1 MAKLEKSNLGK
12 RLLAQKAVEQTVA
25 GTADVKNQVKS
36 AAESSESP
44 IEFAEEKM
52 QERIV
57 DTAATTGNISVDA
70 LQYAYRRYRV
80 TKQNKAAA
88 AKDAAETVAENVAD
102 KAAGKVTESNIPMPK
117 EGQVVPDVRKDKIK
131 RKLYETR
138 ARAAIAAGNSKQ
150 AQAEAEIAQTVAKPL
165 DEGYKQKFQKLR
177 KRQIIRDAVKKHLEQ
192 KAKATAGGAITNAM
206 PTVAPKLPAV
216 SWKRALQ
223 ERLSHTVKAVLLKIQ
238 ALLVGA
244 VKAAVSALLSLLGA
258 GGIVLVLAMLVGA
271 AAAIIGS
278 PMGILFADESGDPNA
293 TPVSEIVQETN
304 VEFAQAI
311 NDLVADHPECEE
323 VDIQYDYEDGHTWA
337 SYWPEVLAVFAVDS
351 NLNSDSDV
359 VVIDATKKDIIKAT
373 FWEMHQIGY
382 EIEEVELPQEYDEN
396 DEPLPI
402 EYKYILH
409 ITVSSR
415 TVEELAVDKAFTAD
429 EMDILHELLS
439 DEMRPMLAAMCG
451 GVFMGGGDG
460 ILQWPLPGYSN
471 LTTLFGEPDAF
482 GRPGHRGIDIAA
494 PTGTPIVAAHSGTVL
509 ISGWN
514 DSYGNQVMLDDGAGT
529 STRYAHMTVQAVAAG
544 ETVAAGQIV
553 GYVGSTG
560 DSTGNHLHFE
570 LYLQG
575 VRVNPLDYVG
585 P

>member
-25 GTADVKNQVKS
+25 HTADVKNQVES
-36 AAESSESP
+36 AAETSESP
-44 IEFAEEKM
+44 VEFAEEKM
-52 QERIV
+52 QARIT
-57 DTAATTGNISVDA
+57 DTAATTGNVSIDA
-70 LQYAYRRYRV
+70 LQYAYRRHRV
-80 TKQNKAAA
+80 LKKNKSAA
-88 AKDAAETVAENVAD
+88 AKEASEKTAETVAENAVEGIA
-102 KAAGKVTESNIPMPK
+102 ESDAPMPK
-117 EGQVVPDVRKDKIK
+117 SEQLAPEVRKDKIK

-150 AQAEAEIAQTVAKPL
+150 VTQVESEVVQTAIKPPN
-165 DEGYKQKFQKLR
+165 EGYQQKFQKLR
-177 KRQIIRDAVKKHLEQ
+177 KQQIVRDAVKKHFEQ
-192 KAKATAGGAITNAM
+192 KAKAGAGSAITNTM

-223 ERLSHTVKAVLLKIQ
+223 ERLSQTVKAIMLKIQ

-244 VKAAVSALLSLLGA
+244 VKAAASALLSLLGA
-258 GGIVLVLAMLVGA
+258 GGIVLMLTMVIGA

-293 TPVSEIVQETN
+293 IPITEIVQETN

-359 VVIDATKKDIIKAT
+359 VVIDAAKKDIIKAT
-373 FWEMHQIGY
+373 FWEMHKIDY
-382 EIEEVELPQEYDEN
+382 EVEEVELPQEYDEN

-415 TVEELAVDKAFTAD
+415 TVEELAVEKAFTAD

-451 GVFMGGGDG
+451 GIFTGGDG
-460 ILQWPLPGYSN
+460 TLQWPLPGCSN

-482 GRPGHRGIDIAA
+482 GRPGHKGIDIAA
-494 PTGTPIVAAHSGTVL
+494 PAGTPIVAAHGGTVL

-544 ETVAAGQIV
+544 ETVAAGQVI

-570 LYLQG
+570 LYLKG
-575 VRVNPLDYVG
+575 VRVNPLDYIE

>member
-25 GTADVKNQVKS
+25 RTADIKNQVES
-36 AAESSESP
+36 AAEPSESP
-44 IEFAEEKM
+44 VAFAEEKM
-52 QERIV
+52 QARIT

-70 LQYAYRRYRV
+70 IQYAYRRHHV
-80 TKQNKAAA
+80 LKKEKAAEKAAA
-88 AKDAAETVAENVAD
+88 ENGAETVAENAAEKVAD
-102 KAAGKVTESNIPMPK
+102 ADIPMPK
-117 EGQVVPDVRKDKIK
+117 SEQPAPDVRKDKIK
-131 RKLYETR
+131 RKLYEAR
-138 ARAAIAAGNSKQ
+138 ARAAVGNAKQ
-150 AQAEAEIAQTVAKPL
+150 AAQAETDVAQTVAKPL

-192 KAKATAGGAITNAM
+192 KAKATAGGAITNAGS
-206 PTVAPKLPAV
+206 TIAPKLPAV
-216 SWKRALQ
+216 SWKRALS
-223 ERLSHTVKAVLLKIQ
+223 ERVSYAVKALLLKIK

-244 VKAAVSALLSLLGA
+244 IRAAASMLLSLLGT
-258 GGIVLVLAMLVGA
+258 GGIVLVLAMVVGA

-293 TPVSEIVQETN
+293 IPISVIVQETN

-311 NDLVADHPECEE
+311 NDLVADHRECEE

-337 SYWPEVLAVFAVDS
+337 SYWSEVLAVFAVDS
-351 NLNSDSDV
+351 NLNSNSDV
-359 VVIDATKKDIIKAT
+359 VVIDSTKKDIIKAT
-373 FWEMHQIGY
+373 FWEMHQVDY
-382 EIEEVELPQEYDEN
+382 TIEQAGLPQEYDEN

-429 EMDILHELLS
+429 EMDVLHELLS

-451 GVFMGGGDG
+451 SIFSGGDG
-460 ILQWPLPGYSN
+460 TLQWPLPGYFT
-471 LTTLFGEPDAF
+471 LTTLFGEVDAF
-482 GRPGHRGIDIAA
+482 GREGHRGVDIAA
-494 PTGTPIVAAHSGTVL
+494 PAGTPIVAAHGGTVL

-544 ETVAAGQIV
+544 ETVAAGQVI

>member
-12 RLLAQKAVEQTVA
+12 RMLTQKTVEQTVA
-25 GTADVKNQVKS
+25 RTADIKSQAES
-36 AAESSESP
+36 AAEPSESP

-52 QERIV
+52 QEHIV
-57 DTAATTGNISVDA
+57 DTAATTGNVSVDT

-88 AKDAAETVAENVAD
+88 AKDAAETVAENAAKKVAEAD
-102 KAAGKVTESNIPMPK
+102 ISIPKSEQAA
-117 EGQVVPDVRKDKIK
+117 PDVRKDRIK

-150 AQAEAEIAQTVAKPL
+150 MQAEAEIVQTATKPL

-177 KRQIIRDAVKKHLEQ
+177 KQQIVRDAVKKHFEQ
-192 KAKATAGGAITNAM
+192 KAKASAGGAITKAM

-223 ERLSHTVKAVLLKIQ
+223 ERLSHTVKTVLLKIQ
-238 ALLVGA
+238 ALLIGA
-244 VKAAVSALLSLLGA
+244 VKAAASALLSLLGA
-258 GGIVLVLAMLVGA
+258 GGIVLVLAMVVGA

-293 TPVSEIVQETN
+293 IPVSEIVQETN

-359 VVIDATKKDIIKAT
+359 VVIDDAKKDIIKAT
-373 FWEMHQIGY
+373 FWKMHQIDY
-382 EIEEVELPQEYDEN
+382 EVEQVELPQEYDEN

-451 GVFMGGGDG
+451 GIFSGGDG
-460 ILQWPLPGYSN
+460 TLQWPLPGYSN
-471 LTTLFGEPDAF
+471 LTTLFGAPDAF
-482 GRPGHRGIDIAA
+482 GRPGHRGVDIAA
-494 PTGTPIVAAHSGTVL
+494 PAGTSIVAAHGGTVL

-544 ETVAAGQIV
+544 ETVAAGQVI

-570 LYLQG
+570 LYLQE

>member
-12 RLLAQKAVEQTVA
+12 RLLAQKAVEQTIA
-25 GTADVKNQVKS
+25 RTADVKSQAES
-36 AAESSESP
+36 AADETSESP

-52 QERIV
+52 QARIT
-57 DTAATTGNISVDA
+57 DTAATTGNASIDA

-80 TKQNKAAA
+80 LKKNRAVA
-88 AKDAAETVAENVAD
+88 AKEAAETVAENAAEKVA
-102 KAAGKVTESNIPMPK
+102 AADIPMLKSEQAAPDIRK
-117 EGQVVPDVRKDKIK
+117 EKIK
-131 RKLYETR
+131 RKLYEAR

-150 AQAEAEIAQTVAKPL
+150 AHAEAEMVQTVTKPL

-177 KRQIIRDAVKKHLEQ
+177 KQQIIRDAVKKHFEQ
-192 KAKATAGGAITNAM
+192 KAKASAGSAITNTM
-206 PTVAPKLPAV
+206 PAVAPKLPAV

-223 ERLSHTVKAVLLKIQ
+223 ERLSHTVKAILLKIQ

-244 VKAAVSALLSLLGA
+244 VKAAASALLSLLGA
-258 GGIVLVLAMLVGA
+258 GGVVLVLAMVIGA

-293 TPVSEIVQETN
+293 IPITEIVQETN

-311 NDLVADHPECEE
+311 NVLVADHPECEE

-351 NLNSDSDV
+351 NLNSDSNV
-359 VVIDATKKDIIKAT
+359 VVIDAAKKDIIKAT
-373 FWEMHQIGY
+373 FWEMHQIDY
-382 EIEEVELPQEYDEN
+382 DVEAVELPQEYDEN

-451 GVFMGGGDG
+451 GIYAGGDG
-460 ILQWPLPGYSN
+460 TLQWPLPGYSN

-482 GRPGHRGIDIAA
+482 GRPGHKGIDIAA
-494 PTGTPIVAAHSGTVL
+494 PADTPIVAAHGGTVL

-544 ETVAAGQIV
+544 ETVAAGQVI

-575 VRVNPLDYVG
+575 VRVNPLDFVG

>member
-25 GTADVKNQVKS
+25 RTADVKNQMQS
-36 AAESSESP
+36 AAEPSESP
-44 IEFAEEKM
+44 VEYAEEKM
-52 QERIV
+52 QVRIT
-57 DTAATTGNISVDA
+57 DAAATTGNVSIDA
-70 LQYAYRRYRV
+70 LQYAYRRHRV
-80 TKQNKAAA
+80 LKKNKAAA
-88 AKDAAETVAENVAD
+88 TKEAAETVAGNAV
-102 KAAGKVTESNIPMPK
+102 ESIEKSDAPMPK
-117 EGQVVPDVRKDKIK
+117 AEPLAPEVRKDKIK
-131 RKLYETR
+131 RKLYETWV
-138 ARAAIAAGNSKQ
+138 RAAIAAGNSKQ
-150 AQAEAEIAQTVAKPL
+150 AAQVESEVVQTAIKPHS
-165 DEGYKQKFQKLR
+165 EGYKQKFQKLR
-177 KRQIIRDAVKKHLEQ
+177 KQQIIRDAVKKHFEQ
-192 KAKATAGGAITNAM
+192 KAKVRAGSAITNTM
-206 PTVAPKLPAV
+206 PAVAPKLPAV

-223 ERLSHTVKAVLLKIQ
+223 ERLSHTVKAILLKIQ
-238 ALLVGA
+238 ALLVRV
-244 VKAAVSALLSLLGA
+244 VKAAASALLSLLGA
-258 GGIVLVLAMLVGA
+258 GGVVLVLAMVVGA

-293 TPVSEIVQETN
+293 IPITEIVQETN

-359 VVIDATKKDIIKAT
+359 IVIDAAKKDIIKAT
-373 FWEMHQIGY
+373 FWEMHQIDY
-382 EIEEVELPQEYDEN
+382 DVEAVELPQEYDEN

-451 GVFMGGGDG
+451 GIYAGGDG
-460 ILQWPLPGYSN
+460 TLQWPLPGYSN

-482 GRPGHRGIDIAA
+482 GRPGHKGIDIAA
-494 PTGTPIVAAHSGTVL
+494 PADTPIVAAHGGTVL

-544 ETVAAGQIV
+544 ETVAAGQVI

-575 VRVNPLDYVG
+575 VRVNPLDFVG